1 MVGLFLSVAPLPS
14 AALALLLV
22 CGVVTT
28 GESSVIYLYLFSKK
42 CGDHYLFCAFVNVF
56 EHSRRAG

>member
-1 MVGLFLSVAPLPS
+1 MVGLLLSVAPLPS

-28 GESSVIYLYLFSKK
+28 GESSIIYLLVEHEVWRPLFIS
-42 CGDHYLFCAFVNVF
+42 CFRECV
-56 EHSRRAG
+56 